1 MLRKILTLKLSTV
14 KTKDLSQNDQ
24 ILMRGF
30 TRDIQNIRTGI
41 SSYSEKLTMSA
52 NPGVRKNLL
61 VSHIYLLNFYMKL
74 MACVT
79 R

>member
-1 MLRKILTLKLSTV
+1 MLRKILTLKLNTV

>member
-1 MLRKILTLKLSTV
+1 MLRKILTLKLNTV

-52 NPGVRKNLL
+52 NAGVRKNLL

>member
-1 MLRKILTLKLSTV
+1 MLRKILTLKLNTV

-41 SSYSEKLTMSA
+41 SSYSEILTMSA

>member
-1 MLRKILTLKLSTV
+1 MLRKILTLKLNTV

-30 TRDIQNIRTGI
+30 TRDVQNIRTGI
-41 SSYSEKLTMSA
+41 SSYSEKLKMSA

>member
-1 MLRKILTLKLSTV
+1 MLKKILTLKLNTV

-41 SSYSEKLTMSA
+41 SS
-52 NPGVRKNLL
+52 
-61 VSHIYLLNFYMKL
+61 
-74 MACVT
+74 
-79 R
+79 

>member
-1 MLRKILTLKLSTV
+1 MLRKILTLKLNTV

-30 TRDIQNIRTGI
+30 TRDVQNIRTGI

>member
-1 MLRKILTLKLSTV
+1 MLRKILTLKLNTV
-14 KTKDLSQNDQ
+14 KTTDLSQNDQ